1 MAGYCGLFIVL
12 HEFIIF
18 HLDSSSF
25 YDLRFSHE
33 SARGYFYK
41 EGIVSRERW
50 KIHAISWSRVRQMEI
65 SRYVKTNGTN
75 ANKQIHYDI
84 DIFSSNDVASWFK

>member
-1 MAGYCGLFIVL
+1 
-12 HEFIIF
+12 
-18 HLDSSSF
+18 
-25 YDLRFSHE
+25 
-33 SARGYFYK
+33 
-41 EGIVSRERW
+41 
-50 KIHAISWSRVRQMEI
+50 MEI